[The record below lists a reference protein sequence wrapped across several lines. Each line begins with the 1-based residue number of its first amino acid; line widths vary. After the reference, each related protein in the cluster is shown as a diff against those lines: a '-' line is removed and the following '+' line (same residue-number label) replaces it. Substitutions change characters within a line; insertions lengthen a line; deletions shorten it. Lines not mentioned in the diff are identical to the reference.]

1 MAFGGLFAWP
11 LLYGG
16 IGPSVWFLVV
26 LFSCSEVLL
35 CDSGSFVLVWLLL
48 VLVPVGP
55 YGPAV
60 LLLVVFLG
68 DSLQSFILLS

>member
-35 CDSGSFVLVWLLL
+35 CDYSSFVLLLMALLCAFL
-48 VLVPVGP
+48 VGPLWSCCLAP
-55 YGPAV
+55 YGPSGWLLTV
-60 LLLVVFLG
+60 LL
-68 DSLQSFILLS
+68 SY